1 MDVTYKLQCLRP
13 GTNEIV
19 NIFITYVDK
28 VENEN
33 GIIWKSY
40 YKFLI
45 LDAIT
50 PFLRGGFTAKPLDF
64 NSRLLNL
71 IPEIL

>member
-33 GIIWKSY
+33 GII
-40 YKFLI
+40 
-45 LDAIT
+45 
-50 PFLRGGFTAKPLDF
+50 
-64 NSRLLNL
+64 
-71 IPEIL
+71 